1 MTFALASTRQRAP
14 VQLIQT
20 LEIRF
25 GNKSTFSI
33 ERRPNAFVESCQN
46 EVRPICTGCIIIG
59 NQMDFAVG
67 MAAGIRSH
75 PLRGMDDFFQPR
87 EINAARNRLLQ
98 RPAQR
103 LDVRLQFGDTIL
115 PLVSG
120 KDLSSRFGQFFECSG
135 FWQDGKTADPFSDRA
150 VHFIGQQKFRDDG
163 EIVNKRFGKR
173 PMNCLFDSLA

>member
-20 LEIRF
+20 LEIYF

-87 EINAARNRLLQ
+87 EINAARDRFLQ
-98 RPAQR
+98 RPTQR
-103 LDVRLQFGDTIL
+103 LDVRLQCGDTIL
-115 PLVSG
+115 PLVKRKRSFES
-120 KDLSSRFGQFFECSG
+120 LRSIPQTFRFLAGWKNCGSILRPRCPFHPLT
-135 FWQDGKTADPFSDRA
+135 KTQR
-150 VHFIGQQKFRDDG
+150 
-163 EIVNKRFGKR
+163 
-173 PMNCLFDSLA
+173 